1 MNLRTSAVVAIAA
14 AVLGVG
20 SLGCGVISKAKQAV
34 DNVSAVT
41 DLADKIGKADKL
53 TYTGQYKV
61 VSDGTTATVTQDP
74 PKAAYIGT
82 NGRYILTDDALL
94 LCTGT
99 GGKQACQRS
108 PKGAAGSTGDQAAM
122 MSAVAGGGFISAP
135 MAVALM
141 TASAVVPGIKIDKSS
156 KKVAGLSSTC
166 LHVTG
171 IPADSQPNS
180 VTAKEYD
187 VCVGDNGVLTRFTGL
202 GTDDKKIGVE
212 LTKFSESA
220 DAKNFK
226 APAGAKIVD
235 VQSIDPTN

>member
-1 MNLRTSAVVAIAA
+1 MNLRSSAVVVIAA
-14 AVLGVG
+14 MLGAG
-20 SLGCGVISKAKQAV
+20 SLGCGLISKAKQTV

-41 DLADKIGKADKL
+41 DLADKLGKADDL
-53 TYTGQYKV
+53 VYTGQYRV
-61 VSDGTTATVTQDP
+61 VGDGTTATVTQDP
-74 PKAAYIGT
+74 PKAAYIGKE
-82 NGRYILTDDALL
+82 GRYILTDDALL
-94 LCTGT
+94 LCVGAA
-99 GGKQACQRS
+99 GKTTCQRS
-108 PKGAAGSTGDQAAM
+108 PRSQGGSAGDQAAM
-122 MSAVAGGGFISAP
+122 MSAVAGAGFISAP

-141 TASAVVPGIKIDKSS
+141 TASAVVPGIKIEKSDT
-156 KKVAGLSSTC
+156 KVAGLKSTC

-187 VCVGDNGVLTRFTGL
+187 VCVAGNGILTRFTGL

-212 LTKFSESA
+212 LTKFSDSA

-235 VQSIDPTN
+235 VQSIDPGN